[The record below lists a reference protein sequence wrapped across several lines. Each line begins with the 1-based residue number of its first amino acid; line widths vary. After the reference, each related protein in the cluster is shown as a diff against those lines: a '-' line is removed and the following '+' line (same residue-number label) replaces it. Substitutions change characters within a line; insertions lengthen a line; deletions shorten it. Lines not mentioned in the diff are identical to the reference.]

1 MNNKTKKITP
11 ILSLVFIL
19 FAFLFPRTSTGNAGR
34 GDPCLECLIATTI
47 CVRSCAIDV
56 APAENAVR
64 ATVSNLAAYLHRS
77 AMAEPHA
84 LIMLGV
90 INRWYGG
97 NYFNEALELYDAATL
112 RDYKKAPVLRVFRRI
127 LDRDSE
133 INMDDYREVYKDV
146 DRLTAPALQCDRLAL
161 PENFVEML
169 SEAVEK
175 GGYELTHVALAWQ
188 WIEENGCTIEV
199 LADFKSGLINSLAK
213 LIGLDDS
220 VTDLEIEAAS
230 LLHYMGYENR
240 VPPAFINRLISVQLP
255 DGGFPIQSGVVEGGY
270 EANWH
275 PSVLALWLLLQHLDR
290 NPNPLQMLASPATVE

>member
-1 MNNKTKKITP
+1 MNNRTKGITP
-11 ILSLVFIL
+11 ILCLAFIL
-19 FAFLFPRTSTGNAGR
+19 LAFLSPRTSTGNTGR
-34 GDPCLECLIATTI
+34 DPCLECLIATSI
-47 CVRSCAIDV
+47 CVQSCSIDIS
-56 APAENAVR
+56 PAENAVR
-64 ATVSNLAAYLHRS
+64 IAVSNLAAYLHRS

-97 NYFNEALELYDAATL
+97 NYFHEALDLYDAAT
-112 RDYKKAPVLRVFRRI
+112 RRGQQKAPVLRIFRRI

-133 INMDDYREVYKDV
+133 LNMGDYREVYKDV

-161 PENFVEML
+161 PENFVAML
-169 SEAVEK
+169 SEAVEE

-199 LADFKSGLINSLAK
+199 LADFESRLINSLAE

-240 VPPAFINRLISVQLP
+240 IPTAFINRLVSVQLP
-255 DGGFPIQSGVVEGGY
+255 NGGFPYQSGVVEGGY

-275 PSVLALWLLLQHLDR
+275 TSVLALWLLLQHLDG
-290 NPNPLQMLASPATVE
+290 NPNLQKMLASPPTVE